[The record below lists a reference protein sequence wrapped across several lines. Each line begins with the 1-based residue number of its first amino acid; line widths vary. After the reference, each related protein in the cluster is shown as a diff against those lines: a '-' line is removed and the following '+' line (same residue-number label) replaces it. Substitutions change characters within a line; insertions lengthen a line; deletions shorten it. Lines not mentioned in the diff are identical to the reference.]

1 MSTDEETM
9 SNFVNKLISDPATPT
24 EVLEMLFNK
33 AILSDYDRIVNQLLL
48 SGLIDKYL
56 SQHNAVGILLGNFEH
71 IKQYKIIKLFLL
83 NQKDFRCRFSSENLH
98 FLLKWASID
107 GQVEI
112 IKLLL
117 VDTDPSKENNYAIR
131 AAANNNRIEAVKLLL
146 SDKRVNPNDGRNE
159 ALTEAYSCRR
169 YDMLK
174 LLVPLVDM
182 TKINEH
188 GIQNIMEDL
197 FVQGIL
203 KEMKNEWYQSQLF
216 VIGERTTKYSN
227 YRLVTEKDFEDDMFT
242 DILLT
247 FYNRNNGFMALEN
260 IKYGKLSGSDC
271 HIKMIYDR
279 GTSISNIYTMTD
291 FTKKDVQFEIKGNAY
306 VTADFDKDKKYV
318 FINYIKNSFGTVKVD
333 DGISKIRT
341 SSIDC
346 YSDVGLFMR
355 IFN

>member
-146 SDKRVNPNDGRNE
+146 SDKRVNPNDGKNE
-159 ALTEAYSCRR
+159 ALRVAYSDGRL
-169 YDMLK
+169 DMLK

-182 TKINEH
+182 TKVNEH
-188 GIQNIMEDL
+188 GIQNIMENL
-197 FVQGIL
+197 CHFQRIPI
-203 KEMKNEWYQSQLF
+203 EIKNEWYQSQLF
-216 VIGERTTKYSN
+216 VIGERTKKYSN
-227 YRLVTEKDFEDDMFT
+227 YRLITGKDFEDNMFS
-242 DILLT
+242 DI
-247 FYNRNNGFMALEN
+247 Y
-260 IKYGKLSGSDC
+260 Y
-271 HIKMIYDR
+271 
-279 GTSISNIYTMTD
+279 
-291 FTKKDVQFEIKGNAY
+291 
-306 VTADFDKDKKYV
+306 
-318 FINYIKNSFGTVKVD
+318 
-333 DGISKIRT
+333 
-341 SSIDC
+341 
-346 YSDVGLFMR
+346 
-355 IFN
+355 